1 MAGLR
6 IENGEVIDPAA
17 GEDGARRTVHVRG
30 GKIAADAGDGA
41 GALDASGHVVMPAGV
56 DIHTHL
62 VAPPVAAM
70 AREAGFSYG
79 AIGYTAVVDPAVHPA
94 FARRAHE
101 TASLIPQVDKA
112 LLAILPCAPSVLKA
126 LEKGAR
132 REAAEVVSLIVAA
145 SGALSLKLSNPG
157 GEYLPGGVRAVHGLD
172 EPLGGFGLTPRK
184 IITGAAEAVAEA
196 GLPHP
201 LHLHMNNIGLPGNFK
216 TALET
221 IAALEGRHA
230 HLAHLQFYLYGEDF
244 FSEAAKVA
252 RAVND
257 NPNVTF
263 DIGQV
268 VFEPACAVTT
278 DERLARR
285 LRGITGLADKENGAE
300 PGEMFYFT
308 APCHYRRES
317 RVNSVQWAAGL
328 ELALL
333 TENPWQVT
341 LSTDHPNGGPFTA
354 YPYIARLLM
363 DAAFRR
369 EELSRIHPKAMERS
383 ALRETG
389 REYSMYEIAVIT
401 RAAPARRLGLA
412 SKGSLA
418 VGADADIAIYKKDD
432 DCERMLSRPAWVIKN
447 GEIVVKDGKA
457 VKETPGR
464 TLYTAFPPGLP
475 ACASGRALLEEIG
488 AWPPLGPGDEPT
500 GARIPPGRFSSIPRH
515 GR

>member
-1 MAGLR
+1 MSLR

-17 GEDGARRTVHVRG
+17 GEDGARRTVHVRE
-30 GKIAADAGDGA
+30 GKIAANAGDGA
-41 GALDASGHVVMPAGV
+41 EVIDARGHVVMPAGV

-70 AREAGFSYG
+70 ARGAGLSYG
-79 AIGYTAVVDPAVHPA
+79 AMGYTTVVDPAVHPA
-94 FARRAHE
+94 LARRAHE

-112 LLAILPCAPSVLKA
+112 LLAILPDAPFALKA
-126 LEKGAR
+126 LEEDGR
-132 REAAEVVSLIVAA
+132 REAAELASLIVAA

-157 GEYLPGGVRAVHGLD
+157 GEYLPGGVHAFHGLD
-172 EPLGGFGLTPRK
+172 EPLSGFGLSPRR

-216 TALET
+216 TALDT
-221 IAALEGRHA
+221 IKALEGRHA

-244 FSEAAKVA
+244 SSEAAQVA

-257 NPNVTF
+257 NPSVTF

-268 VFEPACAVTT
+268 VFEPASTVTT

-308 APCHYRRES
+308 TPYHYRRES

-354 YPYIARLLM
+354 YPYIVRLLM

-369 EELSRIHPKAMERS
+369 EELARIHPEAMEHS
-383 ALRETG
+383 ALREIS
-389 REYSMYEIAVIT
+389 REYTLYEITVIT
-401 RAAPARRLGLA
+401 RAAPARRLGL
-412 SKGSLA
+412 SGKGTLA
-418 VGADADIAIYKKDD
+418 VGADADVAIYKKDD
-432 DCERMLSRPAWVIKN
+432 DYERMFSRPAWVIKN
-447 GEIVVKDGKA
+447 GELIAKDGKV

-464 TLYTAFPPGLP
+464 TLYTAFTPGL
-475 ACASGRALLEEIG
+475 AAGASGRALLERIG
-488 AWPPLGPGDEPT
+488 AGSVPPLAPSD
-500 GARIPPGRFSSIPRH
+500 IPFGVGIH
-515 GR
+515 KLG